1 MSCLTCELISDLSH
15 ISVYVEEGEQEVCVY
30 ACEKRKG
37 RRRGYEL
44 RKEGKSGEE
53 ERRREEEGGG
63 GRRERGQSMGDGE
76 IGIEKCIRVRVFSVC
91 LCARVCAYRCVNVC
105 ACMYGKYM

>member
-37 RRRGYEL
+37 RRGYEL
-44 RKEGKSGEE
+44 RKEGKGGKE
-53 ERRREEEGGG
+53 ERREEGGG
-63 GRRERGQSMGDGE
+63 RGDKAWVM
-76 IGIEKCIRVRVFSVC
+76 EK
-91 LCARVCAYRCVNVC
+91 
-105 ACMYGKYM
+105 

>member
-44 RKEGKSGEE
+44 RMERKSGK
-53 ERRREEEGGG
+53 EGGG

-76 IGIEKCIRVRVFSVC
+76 IGIEKCIRVRVCFFCVSVC
-91 LCARVCAYRCVNVC
+91 KGM
-105 ACMYGKYM
+105 CM

>member
-44 RKEGKSGEE
+44 RKEGNSGK

-63 GRRERGQSMGDGE
+63 GRRGGRRREEGEGTKHGDGE
-76 IGIEKCIRVRVFSVC
+76 IGIEKCIRVRVFSVS
-91 LCARVCAYRCVNVC
+91 VCKGM
-105 ACMYGKYM
+105 CM